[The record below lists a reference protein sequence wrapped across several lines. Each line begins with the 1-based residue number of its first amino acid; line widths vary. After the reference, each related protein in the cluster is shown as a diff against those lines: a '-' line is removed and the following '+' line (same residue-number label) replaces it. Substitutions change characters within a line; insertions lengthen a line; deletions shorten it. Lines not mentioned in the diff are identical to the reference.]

1 MFQYPIIF
9 TIVQLGS
16 LAILFRQTN
25 VVWMMF
31 VAADGAMNYIED
43 FNRSDG
49 VQKDQRPF
57 VEESD
62 AVTNNRSGTGTST
75 MRRRRIKGS
84 SKDASLSNSETDNNV
99 TYQTQGSSFFFL
111 LPQTYVCFYSLHL
124 YVFHVFQRLKHSLFI
139 CCNSFTL
146 RRNINLLWQNNK
158 CLISL
163 AT

>member
-1 MFQYPIIF
+1 M
-9 TIVQLGS
+9 
-16 LAILFRQTN
+16 
-25 VVWMMF
+25 VWMMF

-99 TYQTQGSSFFFL
+99 TYQTQGSSFFFYTPSNL
-111 LPQTYVCFYSLHL
+111 CMF
-124 YVFHVFQRLKHSLFI
+124 LFI
-139 CCNSFTL
+139 ASLCFSCVSKIKTFL
-146 RRNINLLWQNNK
+146 VYLL
-158 CLISL
+158 
-163 AT
+163 